1 MKKISTLCII
11 REQQKVLLG
20 MKKRGFGE
28 GRWNGFGG
36 KVKEGEDIEGAA
48 KREVLEEAGIE
59 AGEMTKRG
67 VINFEFE
74 GDPNELEVH
83 IFEITTKFE
92 GEPAESDEMRP
103 KWFSASEI
111 PFDKMWP
118 DDRYWMPLFLA
129 GKKFQ
134 GRFLFDKPSNQE
146 YTSRILEKELYEN

>member
-48 KREVLEEAGIE
+48 KREVLEEAGTE

-74 GDPNELEVH
+74 GDPNALEVH
-83 IFEITTKFE
+83 IFEITKFE

>member
-1 MKKISTLCII
+1 
-11 REQQKVLLG
+11 
-20 MKKRGFGE
+20 
-28 GRWNGFGG
+28 
-36 KVKEGEDIEGAA
+36 
-48 KREVLEEAGIE
+48 
-59 AGEMTKRG
+59 MTKRG

-74 GDPNELEVH
+74 GDPNALEVH
-83 IFEITTKFE
+83 IFEITKFE

>member
-59 AGEMTKRG
+59 AGGMTKRG
-67 VINFEFE
+67 GIN
-74 GDPNELEVH
+74 
-83 IFEITTKFE
+83 FE